1 MKNWKKIVIMILMG
15 TILLLP
21 NEVSAASMG
30 FTELSIKNIFLF
42 IAILILVLLL
52 YLGYRMDSN
61 ENIKEKEPKSKKNNN
76 LNEKARYLK
85 KSSTDDLYDKEY
97 EEDSREYEDDD
108 VNPEEISESV
118 EYEED
123 EEQDDDN
130 DSEMSLFES
139 VQNNNVLGS
148 TINFDTSDLRKEL
161 NKSSISNDDD
171 FEDVVTSSVN
181 KETIEEDDDFEDVV
195 TSSVNK
201 ETIEEDDDFEDI
213 VTPAVSDLE
222 IEDDEE
228 EYGEEFDISII
239 DKIDEEDEIIKEDS
253 FIKKLDSFKEPETDF
268 AGFSVASKSSEKTY
282 DETVTQKRYTKVKPK
297 VVENVIEDTDFS
309 DSSDL
314 DFLKQ
319 MERNLELGNNE
330 VIPETTKNAVTKT
343 TKKTTTRK
351 KKVD

>member
-1 MKNWKKIVIMILMG
+1 MKNWKKIAIMILMG

-21 NEVSAASMG
+21 NEVSAASIG

-42 IAILILVLLL
+42 IAILILILLL

-85 KSSTDDLYDKEY
+85 QSSTDDLYDKEY
-97 EEDSREYEDDD
+97 EEDSREYEVDD

-123 EEQDDDN
+123 EEQEDDN

-161 NKSSISNDDD
+161 NKSSINNDDD
-171 FEDVVTSSVN
+171 FEDIDTP
-181 KETIEEDDDFEDVV
+181 
-195 TSSVNK
+195 SVNK

-213 VTPAVSDLE
+213 VTPSVSDSV

-282 DETVTQKRYTKVKPK
+282 DETMTQKRYTKVKPK
-297 VVENVIEDTDFS
+297 VVENVVEDIDFS

-330 VIPETTKNAVTKT
+330 VIPETTKNSVAKK

>member
-1 MKNWKKIVIMILMG
+1 MKNWKKIAIMILMG

-21 NEVSAASMG
+21 NEVSAASIG

-42 IAILILVLLL
+42 IAILILILLL

-85 KSSTDDLYDKEY
+85 QSSTDDLYDKEY
-97 EEDSREYEDDD
+97 EEDSREYEVDD

-123 EEQDDDN
+123 EEQEDDN

-139 VQNNNVLGS
+139 VQNNNDFGS
-148 TINFDTSDLRKEL
+148 TINFDTSDFRKEL
-161 NKSSISNDDD
+161 NKSSISN
-171 FEDVVTSSVN
+171 
-181 KETIEEDDDFEDVV
+181 
-195 TSSVNK
+195 
-201 ETIEEDDDFEDI
+201 DDDFEDI

-239 DKIDEEDEIIKEDS
+239 DKIDEDDEIIKEDS

-282 DETVTQKRYTKVKPK
+282 DEPMTQKRYTKVKPK

-309 DSSDL
+309 DSPDL

-319 MERNLELGNNE
+319 MERNLELGNNN
-330 VIPETTKNAVTKT
+330 VISETTKKGVTKT

>member
-85 KSSTDDLYDKEY
+85 KSSIDDLYDKEY

-181 KETIEEDDDFEDVV
+181 KETIEEDDDFED
-195 TSSVNK
+195 
-201 ETIEEDDDFEDI
+201 I

-239 DKIDEEDEIIKEDS
+239 DKIDQEDEIIKEDS

>member
-1 MKNWKKIVIMILMG
+1 MKNWKKIAIMILIG

-21 NEVSAASMG
+21 NEVSAASIG

-97 EEDSREYEDDD
+97 EEDSREYEVDD

-123 EEQDDDN
+123 EEQEDDN

-139 VQNNNVLGS
+139 VQNNNDFGS

-171 FEDVVTSSVN
+171 FEDVL
-181 KETIEEDDDFEDVV
+181 

-213 VTPAVSDLE
+213 VTPEVSDLE

-282 DETVTQKRYTKVKPK
+282 DETMTQKRYTKVKPK

-343 TKKTTTRK
+343 TKNSVAKKTKKTTTRK